1 MKGGQLRGA
10 DALRRR
16 FRAISD
22 VSPLFRQVQLDTV
35 AGAKARVPVKT
46 GFLRRSIVPG
56 PFGDT
61 GAIVY
66 VNAPYAAA
74 IEFGGEEYIIKPKQA
89 SVLAWPAAGHARL
102 SGRPKKGTK
111 SGDMI
116 FAKRVKH
123 PKTKAQ
129 PYLVPAAEEALRKV
143 GIEPIIERWNKA
155 G

>member
-16 FRAISD
+16 FRAIED

-46 GFLRRSIVPG
+46 GFLRRAIVPG
-56 PFGDT
+56 PFGDD

-66 VNAPYAAA
+66 VNAPYAAPV
-74 IEFGGEEYIIKPKQA
+74 EFGSRSHVIVPKRA
-89 SVLAWPAAGHARL
+89 RILAWPKSGHARL

-111 SGDMI
+111 SGDMV
-116 FAKRVKH
+116 FARKVNH
-123 PKTKAQ
+123 PGSKAQ